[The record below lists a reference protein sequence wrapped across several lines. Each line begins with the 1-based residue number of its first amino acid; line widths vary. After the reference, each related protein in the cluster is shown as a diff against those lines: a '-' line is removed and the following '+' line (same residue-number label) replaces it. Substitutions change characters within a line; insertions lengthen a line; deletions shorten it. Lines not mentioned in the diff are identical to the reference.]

1 MNGPYPP
8 ETEGQEMIN
17 QYMPLKEQRLH
28 DNIPEVLYRI
38 GDIADRQGIRCYL
51 VGGYIRDILLDRPSQ
66 DIDIM
71 VIGDPIAFAQ
81 EVERQLKGR
90 NFVVFE
96 RFRTARLELDDAVA
110 GPVLLEIVGA
120 RKESYNPDSRKP
132 ITEIGSL
139 EDDLSRRDF
148 TVNALALELNATNR
162 NRIVDLYHG
171 MNALRSGIL
180 KTPLEPEKTFS
191 DDPLRMMRAARF
203 SSQLEFSLTDETL
216 DAMQAMHARISIV
229 SRERVSHEFL
239 KIMQSPKPSIGLK
252 ILFETGLLKEI
263 FPELTAM
270 AGIEQVDGLGHKDT
284 LLHTFQVVDKL
295 AEKSDNLWLRVA
307 ALLHD
312 IAKPVTK
319 RFSKQAGWTFHGHE
333 VVGTR
338 LAGKIFRSMR
348 WPLEPLDYV
357 QKMIR
362 LHHRPI
368 PLSKEEISD
377 SAVRRLMFEAGEE
390 LNDLMML
397 CRADVTSK
405 NPRKVRQIMQNFN
418 RVEEKIEEV
427 AEKDLLAKWRPPVNG
442 SEIMEIL
449 GLGEGRMV
457 GVIKKKMESA
467 IIEGEIPYSRE
478 AALAYVRQVW
488 DEMQAISP
496 PEKGDPEG

>member
-1 MNGPYPP
+1 MELTVRIRRGEDEEMMN
-8 ETEGQEMIN
+8 QDMA
-17 QYMPLKEQRLH
+17 LKEQRLH
-28 DNIPEVLYRI
+28 DSLPEVLYRI
-38 GDIADRQGIRCYL
+38 GDIADQQNIECYL
-51 VGGYIRDILLDRPSQ
+51 VGGYIRDVLLERPSQ

-71 VIGDPIAFAQ
+71 IIGDPIAFAR
-81 EVERQLKGR
+81 EVQKQLKGR

-96 RFRTARLELDDAVA
+96 RFRTARLELDDAVE

-148 TVNALALELNATNR
+148 TVNALALELNALNR
-162 NRIVDLYHG
+162 NRIVDLYG
-171 MNALRSGIL
+171 GIEALHSGIL

-216 DAMQAMHARISIV
+216 NAMKAMHTRISIV
-229 SRERVSHEFL
+229 SRERVSNEFL

-295 AEKSDNLWLRVA
+295 AEKSDHLWLRVA

-312 IAKPVTK
+312 IAKPLTK
-319 RFSKQAGWTFHGHE
+319 RFSRHTGWTFHGHE

-338 LAGKIFRSMR
+338 LAAKIFRSMR
-348 WPLEPLDYV
+348 WPLEPLEYV

-390 LNDLMML
+390 LNDLMTL

-418 RVEEKIEEV
+418 RVEEKIDEV

-442 SEIMEIL
+442 IEIMEIL
-449 GLGEGRMV
+449 GLNEGRMV
-457 GVIKKKMESA
+457 GVIKKMESA
-467 IIEGEIPYSRE
+467 IIDGEIPYNRD
-478 AALAYVRQVW
+478 AALAYIRKVW
-488 DEMQAISP
+488 DEMQATTPSQ
-496 PEKGDPEG
+496 KGDSA